1 MTTDQLLI
9 TIVVATLAASLA
21 AYVAGRAAL
30 ARTDGLEQLVVRE
43 RELAEQR
50 LAEAAA
56 SREQLVEQFK
66 AVSVDVLDA
75 NGRRFLELAKEQL
88 ATERLKGASDLEQR
102 QQAIS
107 ELVKPVTTKLQEVDQ
122 RITMFDQERQRSAGM
137 LAGQI
142 KALQQSGEQLR
153 MGATA
158 LTRALRQPQG
168 RGQWGELQLRNVVE
182 LAGLNEHCSDF
193 TTQHHLVGEDER
205 RLRPD
210 MVVNMPSGRCVVI
223 DSKVPLD
230 AFLDAMES
238 ADDDAAEP
246 HLARHAEQV
255 RTHVSQ
261 LSKKDYSTWLDGAL
275 PDMVV
280 LFLPAE
286 HLFAAAVRQHPR
298 LIEDAFDKRV
308 VIASPTTLLT
318 LLHAIAIGWK
328 EERLAENAAQIADL
342 GRELH
347 RRVGVMAGHFD
358 KLGRSLE
365 GAMKSYNATVGSL
378 ETSILPQAR
387 RFEKL
392 DARSTKDVQLL
403 DERTVEVRQLQAR
416 ELVAELDGADEESHD
431 EQVA

>member
-1 MTTDQLLI
+1 MTTEQLI
-9 TIVVATLAASLA
+9 TTIVLATLAATVA
-21 AYVAGRAAL
+21 ALVAGRAAR
-30 ARTDGLEQLVVRE
+30 ARAEALEAIMVRE
-43 RELAEQR
+43 REHAEQR

-66 AVSVDVLDA
+66 AISVDALDA

-88 ATERLKGASDLEQR
+88 SKERLKATSDLEQR

-158 LTRALRQPQG
+158 LTKALRQPQG

-182 LAGLNEHCSDF
+182 HAGLTEHCNDF
-193 TTQHHLVGEDER
+193 STQHHLVGEDER

-230 AFLDAMES
+230 AYLDAMES
-238 ADDDAAEP
+238 ADDEAAEP

-255 RTHVSQ
+255 RTHVAQ
-261 LSKKDYSTWLDGAL
+261 LSKKDYSSWLEGAL

-286 HLFAAAVRQHPR
+286 HLFAAAVRQYPR
-298 LIEDAFDKRV
+298 LIEEAFEKRV

-378 ETSILPQAR
+378 ETSVLPQAR

-392 DARSTKDVQLL
+392 DARSSKDVQAL

-416 ELVAELDGADEESHD
+416 EFVAELEPCDEASED